1 MKWIKSV
8 NNICKILNTNNV
20 FFKNFQNNLIVRN
33 FGTQNKY
40 VHLAPC
46 GEWWISEKLYSSK
59 HLASDYVK
67 SVHVN
72 EIKNILDIKNDS
84 NILEIE
90 NTLNKFKK
98 KDLQNFYDYDLLVKK
113 V

>member
-20 FFKNFQNNLIVRN
+20 FFKNIQNNLIVRN

-72 EIKNILDIKNDS
+72 EIKNIL
-84 NILEIE
+84 EIE
-90 NTLNKFKK
+90 NTLDKFKK

>member
-72 EIKNILDIKNDS
+72 EIKNIL
-84 NILEIE
+84 EIE
-90 NTLNKFKK
+90 NTLDKFKK